1 MRLLL
6 LSLSIGCGTCGPS
19 SLLVLSELL
28 SHLFAIILTFL
39 GLGVTCGE
47 LFLDFLS
54 LNYVSIGI
62 FNLAELHVCH
72 GHLKEELL
80 KLKVG
85 YLRTIEGLVN

>member
-6 LSLSIGCGTCGPS
+6 LNFSCGCGSCGPS
-19 SLLVLSELL
+19 SLLVLSKLI
-28 SHLFAIILTFL
+28 SHLLAITVTFL

-54 LNYVSIGI
+54 LNYVSLGI

-72 GHLKEELL
+72 GHLKKELL

-85 YLRTIEGLVN
+85 NFSTI